1 MNIRL
6 PFADRTAAAHL
17 LARALDEYRGYRPL
31 VLALPRGGV
40 PIGQIVAREL
50 GGDLDMVQAR
60 KIGAPSNPELAI
72 GAVAENGWRF
82 VFDSTADMDISAAQ
96 IDALAERELALMR
109 ERRVAWVQGRVPPE
123 VRGRLVLV
131 VDDGIATGATM
142 IAAIESLLPQKPE
155 RLICATPIASR
166 DCLSRLREI
175 THDLVYLAAP
185 EDFRAVGQYY
195 IDFRPV
201 EDVEVKAMLA
211 PFAISGKSG

>member
-1 MNIRL
+1 MNIHL
-6 PFADRTAAAHL
+6 PFADRTVAAQL
-17 LARALDEYRGYRPL
+17 LARALDEYRGHRPL

-40 PIGQIVAREL
+40 PIGHVIAREL

-60 KIGAPSNPELAI
+60 KIGAPFNPELAI

-82 VFDSTADMDISAAQ
+82 VFDSTADLDISAAQ

-109 ERRVAWVQGRVPPE
+109 KRRQDWVQGRAPPE

-142 IAAIESLLPQKPE
+142 VAAIESLLPQKPE

-166 DCLSRLREI
+166 DCLARLREI

-211 PFAISGKSG
+211 PFAISARSG

>member
-1 MNIRL
+1 MNIQL

-17 LARALDEYRGYRPL
+17 LAKALDEYRGHLPL

-40 PIGQIVAREL
+40 PIGQVIAGEL

-60 KIGAPSNPELAI
+60 KMGAPFNPELAI

-82 VFDSTADMDISAAQ
+82 VFDSTAEMDISAAQ
-96 IDALAERELALMR
+96 IDELAERELALMR
-109 ERRVAWVQGRVPPE
+109 KRRQDWVQGRPPPQ

-142 IAAIESLLPQKPE
+142 IAAIESLLPQKPA

-211 PFAISGKSG
+211 PFAIAAKPD

>member
-1 MNIRL
+1 MNIQL
-6 PFADRTAAAHL
+6 PFADRAAAAQL
-17 LARALDEYRGYRPL
+17 LAKSLDEYRGHHPL

-40 PIGQIVAREL
+40 PIGHVIARAL

-60 KIGAPSNPELAI
+60 KIGAPFNSELAI

-82 VFDSTADMDISAAQ
+82 VFDSTADLDISAAQ

-109 ERRVAWVQGRVPPE
+109 ERRSAWVQGRPPAE

-142 IAAIESLLPQKPE
+142 VAAIESLLPQKPE
-155 RLICATPIASR
+155 RLICAAPIASR

-175 THDLVYLAAP
+175 SHDLVYLAAP

-195 IDFRPV
+195 SDFRPV

-211 PFAISGKSG
+211 PFVISAKAR